1 VSGSKLGIGLLLNP
15 ALPQFLE
22 THPESIDYL
31 ELIPD
36 REWEDRGVHATPRY
50 STLAKSL
57 EFLDRIRAHKPLL
70 CHSIGLSIGSAK
82 IFDTGHI
89 DQIRWMHE
97 QFDFAWHSDHLSF
110 SRLPDVAEAGN
121 RGREMHTAI
130 SLPVPYDEDVL
141 SLIAGRVR
149 YVRSVVGCPF
159 LLENN
164 VYYVETP
171 EQQMSEPEFLNRL
184 SREAGCGI
192 LLDLHNLY
200 VNARNHGVS
209 PEGFLR
215 DLDLRQVVEIHLA
228 GGDELLG
235 FYTDSHAG
243 PVAPPVWDLLRETL
257 RAAPGVRAVTFE
269 FHESSYPLLK
279 MDGIRLELARARRI
293 WEQYN

>member
-1 VSGSKLGIGLLLNP
+1 MSGSKLGIGLLLNP
-15 ALPQFLE
+15 ALSQFLE
-22 THPESIDYL
+22 THLESIDYL

-50 STLAKSL
+50 SILTRSI
-57 EFLDRIRAHKPLL
+57 EFLDRIRVRKPLV

-89 DQIRWMHE
+89 EQIRRMHE
-97 QFDFAWHSDHLSF
+97 RFDFAWHSDHLSF
-110 SRLPDVAEAGN
+110 SRLPAMPKARN
-121 RGREMHTAI
+121 RGSEMHTAI
-130 SLPVPYDEDVL
+130 SLPVPYDEEVL
-141 SLIAGRVR
+141 SIIAERVR

-171 EQQMSEPEFLNRL
+171 EQEMSEPEFLNRL
-184 SREAGCGI
+184 SHESGCGI

-209 PEGFLR
+209 PEIFLA

-243 PVAPPVWDLLRETL
+243 PVAPPVWDLLRDTL

-279 MDGIRLELARARRI
+279 IDGIRLELARARRI